1 MSHSLA
7 SVPAFAPEVEFAR
20 GLDARDPLTKFR
32 DRFHVPSSA
41 EGKAQ
46 VYFAGNSLGLQ
57 PVSVK
62 ALVEQELRDWAEKA
76 VAGHFEAATPWY
88 DYHRH
93 LTGPL

>member
-20 GLDARDPLTKFR
+20 GLDQRDPLAKFR

-62 ALVEQELRDWAEKA
+62 ALIEQELKETPTPRP
-76 VAGHFEAATPWY
+76 AGPRSPPAS
-88 DYHRH
+88 
-93 LTGPL
+93 